1 MKKCACCN
9 KQSERIL
16 VFKAENVYISCE
28 LLSSEARN
36 FAGGGGGVILPFL
49 SV

>member
-36 FAGGGGGVILPFL
+36 LAGGGGVILPFL